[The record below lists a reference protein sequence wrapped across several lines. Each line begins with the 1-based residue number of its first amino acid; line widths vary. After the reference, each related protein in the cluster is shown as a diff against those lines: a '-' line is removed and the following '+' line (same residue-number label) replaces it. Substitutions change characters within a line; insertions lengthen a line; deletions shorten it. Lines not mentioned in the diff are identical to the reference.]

1 MVIRMAKKYFMATMH
16 YDKPHTDTYLIKNVK
31 DEKEAT
37 DIAENHN
44 ADPKY
49 SQVWREDSG
58 DVENERVTVK
68 EVVWDSGKKDFV
80 NKLNKE
86 A

>member
-1 MVIRMAKKYFMATMH
+1 MATKMADKYFLATMY
-16 YDKPHTDTYLIKNVK
+16 YDKPHTDTYLITNVK

-49 SQVWREDSG
+49 SQMWKEDSG

-68 EVVWDSGKKDFV
+68 EVVWDKEKRDFV
-80 NKLNKE
+80 NK
-86 A
+86 

>member
-1 MVIRMAKKYFMATMH
+1 MATMADKYFMATLH

>member
-1 MVIRMAKKYFMATMH
+1 MVIRMAEKYFMATLEYNEPH
-16 YDKPHTDTYLIKNVK
+16 VDKYLISNV
-31 DEKEAT
+31 DNEKEAT

-49 SQVWREDSG
+49 SQVWKEDSG

-68 EVVWDSGKKDFV
+68 EVVWDSAKKDFV

>member
-1 MVIRMAKKYFMATMH
+1 MVTKMTEKYFMATLE
-16 YDKPHTDTYLIKNVK
+16 YDEPHINKYLISNVK
-31 DEKEAT
+31 TEKEAV
-37 DIAENHN
+37 DIAENNN

-49 SQVWREDSG
+49 SQVWNEESG
-58 DVENERVTVK
+58 DIEDQTVTVK
-68 EVVWDSGKKDFV
+68 EVVWSSEKKDFV

>member
-1 MVIRMAKKYFMATMH
+1 MADKYFMATLH

-68 EVVWDSGKKDFV
+68 EVMWDNVKKDFV
-80 NKLNKE
+80 NK
-86 A
+86 

>member
-1 MVIRMAKKYFMATMH
+1 MAEKYFMATMH

-49 SQVWREDSG
+49 SQVWKEDSG
-58 DVENERVTVK
+58 DIENERVTVK
-68 EVVWDSGKKDFV
+68 EVVWDSAKKDFV